1 MEKYYSNELSQEDLV
16 KTLPGILKNCSWNNP
31 AQLMKEMENLNPA
44 MKKEAEKMIS
54 SSTQYLPTKADVVA
68 KKLAVGG
75 AYTVKCW
82 INETTTVQVRSG
94 GASAPAPVKK
104 VATKKIAPKKETL
117 VASEAAPKVET
128 KKSSPS
134 QTSGKE
140 GVKMLGILHLVGN
153 LFSGGVLGIILVV
166 LYLVIRK
173 NELSQLEKETCY
185 EIINFNLSFILYT
198 FVAACSM
205 ILLIGFVLLPVV
217 VITGL
222 VLMVMGFLRH
232 LVGENYKY
240 PFIIRFV
247 S

>member
-1 MEKYYSNELSQEDLV
+1 M
-16 KTLPGILKNCSWNNP
+16 KT
-31 AQLMKEMENLNPA
+31 QT
-44 MKKEAEKMIS
+44 KKS
-54 SSTQYLPTKADVVA
+54 PTKKASAQEKSPVVQKAVPAKKVVSKAKVEKVASKKTTPVVA
-68 KKLAVGG
+68 TPAPKKAVKKS
-75 AYTVKCW
+75 T
-82 INETTTVQVRSG
+82 
-94 GASAPAPVKK
+94 PVKK
-104 VATKKIAPKKETL
+104 SVP
-117 VASEAAPKVET
+117 PKVET
-128 KKSSPS
+128 ASKIETKASTQSTAPVKTLS
-134 QTSGKE
+134 KE

-173 NELSQLEKETCY
+173 NDLSQLEKETCY

-205 ILLIGFVLLPVV
+205 ILLIGFVLLPAV

-222 VLMVMGFLRH
+222 VLMIMGFLKH
-232 LVGENYKY
+232 LIGENYKY

>member
-1 MEKYYSNELSQEDLV
+1 M
-16 KTLPGILKNCSWNNP
+16 KT
-31 AQLMKEMENLNPA
+31 QT
-44 MKKEAEKMIS
+44 KKS
-54 SSTQYLPTKADVVA
+54 PTKKASAQEKSPVA
-68 KKLAVGG
+68 KK
-75 AYTVKCW
+75 
-82 INETTTVQVRSG
+82 
-94 GASAPAPVKK
+94 SAPAKK
-104 VATKKIAPKKETL
+104 VTSKAKVEKVTPKKTAPVVAPPAPKKVVTKSTHVKKTPPIKKES
-117 VASEAAPKVET
+117 ASKT
-128 KKSSPS
+128 DTSSTNNS
-134 QTSGKE
+134 MKTSAKE

-153 LFSGGVLGIILVV
+153 IFSGGVLGIILVV

-173 NELSQLEKETCY
+173 NDLSQLEKETCY

-205 ILLIGFVLLPVV
+205 VLLVGFVLLPVV
-217 VITGL
+217 VVTAI

>member
-1 MEKYYSNELSQEDLV
+1 MSRTFS
-16 KTLPGILKNCSWNNP
+16 S
-31 AQLMKEMENLNPA
+31 
-44 MKKEAEKMIS
+44 IS
-54 SSTQYLPTKADVVA
+54 SMKTQTKKSPTKKASTQEKSPVA
-68 KKLAVGG
+68 KKSV
-75 AYTVKCW
+75 
-82 INETTTVQVRSG
+82 
-94 GASAPAPVKK
+94 PAKK
-104 VATKKIAPKKETL
+104 VTSKAKVEKVAPKKT
-117 VASEAAPKVET
+117 VPVVAAPSPKKVV
-128 KKSSPS
+128 KKSVPAKTPTPVKQESAPKSETPS
-134 QTSGKE
+134 TNSTKSSAKE

-153 LFSGGVLGIILVV
+153 IFSGGVLGIILVV

-205 ILLIGFVLLPVV
+205 ILLVGFVLLPVV
-217 VITGL
+217 VVTGL
-222 VLMVMGFLRH
+222 VLMIMGFLRH

>member
-1 MEKYYSNELSQEDLV
+1 MLDFFDFQNSFPSISRM
-16 KTLPGILKNCSWNNP
+16 KT
-31 AQLMKEMENLNPA
+31 QT
-44 MKKEAEKMIS
+44 KKSPTKKA
-54 SSTQYLPTKADVVA
+54 STQEKSPVA
-68 KKLAVGG
+68 KKSVAPKKTAPKAKAQKSAPKKSVPI
-75 AYTVKCW
+75 V
-82 INETTTVQVRSG
+82 
-94 GASAPAPVKK
+94 APAPVKK
-104 VATKKIAPKKETL
+104 VATKKIAPKKETP
-117 VASEAAPKVET
+117 VALEAAPKVEK

-134 QTSGKE
+134 QNSGKE

-153 LFSGGVLGIILVV
+153 LFSGGVLGIILVI

-185 EIINFNLSFILYT
+185 EIINFNLSFILYA

-222 VLMVMGFLRH
+222 VLMIMGFLRH

>member
-1 MEKYYSNELSQEDLV
+1 M
-16 KTLPGILKNCSWNNP
+16 KT
-31 AQLMKEMENLNPA
+31 QT
-44 MKKEAEKMIS
+44 KKSPTKKA
-54 SSTQYLPTKADVVA
+54 STQEKSPVA
-68 KKLAVGG
+68 KKSV
-75 AYTVKCW
+75 
-82 INETTTVQVRSG
+82 
-94 GASAPAPVKK
+94 PAKK
-104 VATKKIAPKKETL
+104 VAPKAKVEKTAPKKSTP
-117 VASEAAPKVET
+117 VTAAPAKKVV
-128 KKSSPS
+128 KKSVPAKTP
-134 QTSGKE
+134 TSVKQESAPKSETSSTNSTKSSAKE

-153 LFSGGVLGIILVV
+153 IFSGGVLGIILVV

-217 VITGL
+217 VVTGL
-222 VLMVMGFLRH
+222 VLMIMGFLRH